1 MPMHNIPHAS
11 PKKSTAITFG
21 WKYSTMVILPD
32 KSSSWTH
39 LEDQQRIPSDKTD
52 IQVTWA
58 QIKGIVP
65 KLPKR
70 PRILLDRGYV
80 SVWLECQLR
89 ALADERLVMREADQ
103 SL

>member
-1 MPMHNIPHAS
+1 MHNIPHAS

-39 LEDQQRIPSDKTD
+39 LVDQERIPSDKTD
-52 IQVTWA
+52 IQVAWE

-70 PRILLDRGYV
+70 PLILLVQNHATFLG
-80 SVWLECQLR
+80 
-89 ALADERLVMREADQ
+89 MRR
-103 SL
+103 